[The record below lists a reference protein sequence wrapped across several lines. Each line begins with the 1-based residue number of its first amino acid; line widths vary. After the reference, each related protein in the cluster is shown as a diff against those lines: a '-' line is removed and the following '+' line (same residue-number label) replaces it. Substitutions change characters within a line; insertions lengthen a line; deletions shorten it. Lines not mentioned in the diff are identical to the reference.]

1 MAQLFMDGPIVLKPL
16 NLCLWHRITAAV
28 GGLQL
33 RNVARDALL
42 NPPQT
47 PFHLGSGEVLISRI
61 DSFEFGSV
69 NGDARLAQQIKLAA
83 QCHEGT
89 ANLTN
94 GLALSLRKS
103 AMVLKSGTRCPVN
116 QISSMLRWHS
126 RSKRRL
132 DGTRLR

>member
-1 MAQLFMDGPIVLKPL
+1 E
-16 NLCLWHRITAAV
+16 AV

-33 RNVARDALL
+33 RYVARDALL
-42 NPPQT
+42 NPLQT
-47 PFHLGSGEVLISRI
+47 PFHLGFGEVLISRI

-94 GLALSLRKS
+94 GLAI
-103 AMVLKSGTRCPVN
+103 VLPEIRDGLEVRCQMPVN

-132 DGTRLR
+132 DGT